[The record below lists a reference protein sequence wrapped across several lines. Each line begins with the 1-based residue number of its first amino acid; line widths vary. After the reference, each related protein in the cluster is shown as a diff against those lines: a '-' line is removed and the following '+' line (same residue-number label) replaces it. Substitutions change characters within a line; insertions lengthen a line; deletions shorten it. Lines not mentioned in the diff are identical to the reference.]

1 MEKVLVVGVAGG
13 QGRLIARR
21 LLERREV
28 IGVDRDAWKLRPPRL
43 PFYQVDIRKRGFED
57 VFRQEQPTAV
67 VHLGFVRHFRDRPEE
82 RYDYNVRG
90 TRKLLDHCR
99 AYGVRKLVVLS
110 SSYVYGASP
119 DHPYFMDEEYP
130 LDASRN
136 YPEIRDLVEVDSL
149 TQGFLWKYPDIQTV
163 VLRPVNTLGYA
174 VRNAIRTYLTM
185 RRVIVMTGFN
195 PMLQFIH
202 EEDLAEAVAVTLERG
217 LRGVYNVTG
226 PGEVPLRTAIQETGG
241 RPLSL
246 PEPIA
251 RPVITRMHAAGLF
264 PFPPG
269 AIDYI
274 KYPCTISGKR
284 FADSTEFRP
293 LFGLRET
300 FRTVR
305 T

>member
-1 MEKVLVVGVAGG
+1 MERVLVVGVAGG
-13 QGRLIARR
+13 LGRLVSRR
-21 LLERREV
+21 LLERHEV

-57 VFRQEQPTAV
+57 VFRREHPTAV
-67 VHLGFVRHFRDRPEE
+67 VHLGFVRHFRNRPDE
-82 RYDYNVRG
+82 RYDFNVRG

-99 AYGVRKLVVLS
+99 TYGVRRLIVLS
-110 SSYVYGASP
+110 SSYVYGALP
-119 DHPYFMDEEYP
+119 DSPYFMDEEHP

-136 YPEIRDLVEVDSL
+136 YPEIRDLVEVDVL
-149 TQGFLWKYPDIQTV
+149 TQSFLWKHSNIQTV

-174 VRNAIRTYLTM
+174 VQSAIRTYLTM

-195 PMLQFIH
+195 PMMQFIH
-202 EEDLAEAVAVTLERG
+202 EEDLAEAVALALERG
-217 LRGVYNVTG
+217 LRGVFNVTG
-226 PGEVPLRTAIQETGG
+226 PGEVPLRTAIRETGG

-251 RPVITRMHAAGLF
+251 RPVIGGLHAAGLF

-284 FADSTEFRP
+284 FVDAADSRP
-293 LFGLRET
+293 IFGLRET

-305 T
+305 R